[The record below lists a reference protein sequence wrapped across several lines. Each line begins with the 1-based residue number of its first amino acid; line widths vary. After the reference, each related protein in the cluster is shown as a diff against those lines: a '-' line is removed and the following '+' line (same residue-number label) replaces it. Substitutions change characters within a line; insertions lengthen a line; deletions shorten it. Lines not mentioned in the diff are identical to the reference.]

1 MKKYSPDTGQ
11 FIEAVVFV
19 PSSMV
24 DAVSNYVTDN
34 IASGVELND
43 SDNPTLVGIK
53 FYVLADDKEN
63 FRPAFNNYLSQIV
76 TKEMPEP
83 PQIQE
88 SRIESKDWENS
99 YRESIVPVLIDN
111 DICVRPPWAEAPQG
125 LKFDIIIEPK
135 MAFGTGHHETTRTC
149 LQLIYSHF
157 KKGTRLLDFGC
168 GSGLLA
174 ILAGNMGA
182 EYVKGVD
189 FDKLAVDNALE
200 NFAINQVKCK
210 YEVLLGSFD
219 KIENDSPYDMV
230 CANLTKPEIVANLQY
245 LVKVLKHDGL
255 LVLSGIL
262 DTEQS
267 EIEKYFEKHQLT
279 IEDCI
284 HINEWL
290 TYSLKK

>member
-1 MKKYSPDTGQ
+1 MKKDSPKIGQ

-34 IASGVELND
+34 IALGVELND
-43 SDNPTLVGIK
+43 SEKPSLVGVK
-53 FYVLADDKEN
+53 FYIPESDKED
-63 FRPAFNNYLSQIV
+63 FRPAFNKYLSQIV
-76 TKEMPEP
+76 SVEMPEP
-83 PQIQE
+83 PQILE
-88 SRIESKDWENS
+88 NRIDSKDWENS
-99 YRESIVPVLIDN
+99 YRDSIQPVMIDHE
-111 DICVRPPWAEAPQG
+111 ICVRPPWARAPSG
-125 LKFDIIIEPK
+125 IKYDIVIEPK

-149 LQLIYSHF
+149 LQLIHSRF
-157 KKGTRLLDFGC
+157 KNGQRLLDFGC

-174 ILAGNMGA
+174 ILAGKMGA

-210 YEVLLGSFD
+210 YDVLLGSFD
-219 KIENDSPYDMV
+219 KIKNDLLYDMV
-230 CANLTKPEIVANLQY
+230 CANLTKTDINANLNH
-245 LVKVLKHDGL
+245 LVKVLKRDGL

-262 DTEQS
+262 DSERN
-267 EIEKYFEKHQLT
+267 EIEKHFAKHELT

-284 HINEWL
+284 HVNEWL